1 MEIFKDIPGYK
12 KSYQVSN
19 LGNVKSLKGNLPKIL
34 TPILNARG
42 YMQVS
47 LCKQNV
53 KKVYT
58 VHQLIAI
65 AFLNFIPDGHR
76 MVVNHINIDRT
87 DNRLENLEIITNREN
102 CNMQHIKSTSKYT
115 GVSFRKDRNKWA
127 AEIKI
132 NGKRIKLGHYS
143 IEEDAHLAYQTTL
156 NKHLKEN
163 I

>member
-1 MEIFKDIPGYK
+1 MEIYKNIPGYEE
-12 KSYQVSN
+12 SYQVSN
-19 LGNVKSLKGNLPKIL
+19 QGNVKSLKGKLPKIL
-34 TPILNARG
+34 TPICNKRG

-47 LCKQNV
+47 LCQKNV

-65 AFLNFIPDGHR
+65 AFLNFVPDGHK
-76 MVVNHINIDRT
+76 MVINHINIDRT
-87 DNRLENLEIITNREN
+87 DNRLENLEIVTNREN
-102 CNMQHIKSTSKYT
+102 CNMQHIKSSSKYT

-132 NGKRIKLGHYS
+132 NGKRLKLGHYS
-143 IEEDAHLAYQTTL
+143 FQVDAHLAYQIAL
-156 NKHLKEN
+156 NAHLKGD